1 MNTYG
6 IYDEDLYDDSQ
17 VVQAKRKYN
26 KQVSVTQEQA
36 DYASNLVTQYPN
48 LSPSVVVGL
57 SKLGVDV
64 NDPKVQEILLKD
76 YFTKQGENNK
86 LKESLWEKTKEKIK
100 EPFRYAFAGFQ
111 AAWEGGAP
119 RLVRYLEA
127 RQQGQ
132 SHEEA
137 RKNTYTGLG
146 AALLKDGLDA
156 ELGTGILPGITDIE
170 ETDEYKNLIIN
181 GTDPQAAREFVLNN
195 VLDQNVYQL
204 ARQRAE
210 QGVQFVGERAEKFK
224 EAGLDPTVTIGR
236 YFFKPF
242 DRIVEPG
249 TEAYNIITGVIDAAA
264 QLFLDPTAI
273 ATLGVS
279 KVRKGKQVFAT
290 VDQIKGFEQAG
301 LVGGVRKTLLGP
313 TTQQFL
319 SSSNGRKFKKFL
331 WENADNPGEIIS
343 RTREGIKSHTL
354 LNELNTLK
362 KANPGSFDEV
372 GNNIV
377 TDLLDEA
384 TLLQVTKGYVPKK
397 IKQGN
402 ILTRAMEKAYG
413 PRIVVSDKD
422 SSMVQLNRFINLA
435 TKNADTKKEFLTKAM
450 VALDEKDS
458 VTAVNNLLVDTLEN
472 TMRVELTDVLKPEVG
487 SRTEQWIK
495 ESTSVFSS
503 YLDDVDEAKDVM
515 GRYVQDSSGS
525 ALPIN
530 DFLKKQYGIE
540 ADFLARP
547 ATTTQLATEVY
558 LPNPNEIVKATK
570 ILNSK
575 LGKYGA
581 NIINNLPRAAT
592 TRFLDS
598 YYSNIWKPLVLL
610 RPAWTTRVILEEQ
623 LRLITAGVASGINHP
638 LSFIASMFKKEKG
651 FFYPEVGLLGSF
663 ENNAAMADAL
673 NTQVGALKSLRRK
686 WGKTSD
692 WKILEKGIDKE
703 WGQSAFRN
711 VMQLYFD
718 PLSKRLAKVQTI
730 DDTTD
735 YATALK
741 ALKDEVFDQSTAL
754 NKKVQEVTA
763 SKSHP
768 FNGAGI
774 DKNITDEFIDYLN
787 ANIAATAGGV
797 VEANDA
803 VRAVNWIQQRGDK
816 RLLDFIGSDDAR
828 FLKKEFDNLTD
839 VDKAKYWAGELDT
852 DTYNAISSRLVT
864 NQNKVIKEFLSEFGD
879 LLPTKVRGELQITKG
894 IENKYNAVVDKLFNG
909 LMAVPTNKLSRAPAF
924 KSFYWQSV
932 AQNAKFASDDVLQ
945 AIIKQADEAGLAK
958 GPKELKQLY
967 KQITKSKGNP
977 DGINDVKIFD
987 QIASADALDKTKN
1000 LLYDISTKSRLG
1012 NATRSIFPFGE
1023 AYVEIFTTWARL
1035 LNAETGRPARRV
1047 QQVIEAGRKP
1057 NPVFDETGQKG
1068 FFYKNPKNGQEVFGY
1083 PGEGILQKWMFKD
1096 LEEGGVN
1103 VNMPVYLSSLNIV
1116 GSILPGFGPTIQ
1128 IPAAYINAKGSELFK
1143 EEGVL
1148 QTLVFGDFAP
1158 PRVSTFAEL
1167 TRTAIPFPS
1176 WLQKISRAYSQE
1188 SDEAK
1193 RQFANTTIDVYKA
1206 MLYAGLAND
1215 SNPEAAQISLDQA
1228 ADYAKK
1234 IMLIRGISQ
1243 ALGPSGIATPEYELT
1258 DQNGTLYLFEQL
1270 ADEYRNIK
1278 TSVGGDDSE
1287 ATAIFIERFGL
1298 DPVALVTSKS
1308 QSIRKRPMTV
1318 DGANWARENKELYEK
1333 FDNTAWYL
1341 NPVDESEFSYDAY
1354 YNALINGDLQPR
1366 TPEEWL
1372 RAKNKLLGSVEY
1384 ENFLRKYELHNRS
1397 DKVASTAK
1405 ANKQKELMS
1414 KYWGYGRAIPQS
1426 IRKPENEEIIEELY
1440 TWIDPVTYEVADE
1453 IKEYDTAVAWA
1464 VYAKERDRIIKRSV
1478 ELGFSEE
1485 GWKRSKSLLPFRT
1498 HLRGVADKLILRYPE
1513 FEAMYRDILEVELR
1527 EEYQD
1532 LALIESLGK

>member
-6 IYDEDLYDDSQ
+6 IYDEDLYDDDQ
-17 VVQAKRKYN
+17 VVQAQRKYN
-26 KQVSVTQEQA
+26 RKVSVTQEQA

-48 LSPSVVVGL
+48 LSPSLVVGL
-57 SKLGVDV
+57 TKLGLDV

-76 YFTKQGENNK
+76 YFAKQEPNNT

-132 SHEEA
+132 SHQEA

-146 AALLKDGLDA
+146 AALLKDGFGA

-170 ETDEYKNLIIN
+170 ETDEYKNLISN
-181 GTDPQAAREFVLNN
+181 GTDPQKAREFVLNN

-210 QGVQFVGERAEKFK
+210 QGVQFVGERAEKFR

-242 DRIVEPG
+242 DKIVEPG

-264 QLFLDPTAI
+264 QLFLDPTAL
-273 ATLGVS
+273 ATLGIS
-279 KVRKGKQVFAT
+279 KVRKGKQVFT
-290 VDQIKGFEQAG
+290 TIDEIKSFEQAG
-301 LVGGVRKTLLGP
+301 LVKGVRKTLLGP
-313 TTQQFL
+313 TTQKFL
-319 SSSNGRKFKKFL
+319 ASNNGRKFKEFL

-343 RTREGIKSHTL
+343 RTKEGIKSHSF
-354 LNELNTLK
+354 LNELNNLK

-372 GNNIV
+372 GNSLV
-377 TDLLDEA
+377 TNLLDDA
-384 TLLQVTKGYVPKK
+384 TLLEVTKGYVPKK

-402 ILTRAMEKAYG
+402 ILTRAMEKTYG

-422 SSMVQLNRFINLA
+422 SAMVQLNRFISLA
-435 TKNADTKKEFLTKAM
+435 SKNVDTQKEFMTKAM
-450 VALDEKDS
+450 VALDEKDA

-503 YLDDVDEAKDVM
+503 FLDDVDEARDVM
-515 GRYVQDSSGS
+515 GRYVQDSSGN

-530 DFLKKQYGIE
+530 DFLKKNYGIE
-540 ADFLARP
+540 ADLLARP
-547 ATTTQLATEVY
+547 TTTTQLASEVY

-581 NIINNLPRAAT
+581 NIINNLPRSAT

-623 LRLITAGVASGINHP
+623 LRLITAGVATGINHP

-663 ENNAAMADAL
+663 ENNAAMTDAL
-673 NTQVGALKSLRRK
+673 TSQVGTLKSLKRK
-686 WGKTSD
+686 WGKTSE
-692 WKILEKGIDKE
+692 WRILERGIDKE

-718 PLSKRLAKVQTI
+718 PLSKRLARIQTI
-730 DDTTD
+730 DNTTER
-735 YATALK
+735 ATALK
-741 ALKDEVFDQSTAL
+741 ALKDEVLDQSSAL
-754 NKKVQEVTA
+754 NKKVQEVTS

-768 FNGAGI
+768 FFGAGK
-774 DKNITDEFIDYLN
+774 DKDLTDEFIDYLN

-797 VEANDA
+797 VEPNNA
-803 VRAVNWIQQRGDK
+803 VRAAKWIKQDGDK
-816 RLLDFIGSDDAR
+816 RLLDFIASEDAR

-839 VDKAKYWAGELDT
+839 IDKAKYWAGELDT
-852 DTYNAISSRLVT
+852 ETYNAISERLVK
-864 NQNKVIKEFLSEFGD
+864 NQGKVIKEFIQEFGD
-879 LLPTKVRGELQITKG
+879 ILPSKVRGELQITKG
-894 IENKYNAVVDKLFNG
+894 IESKYNAVVDKLFNG

-932 AQNAKFASDDVLQ
+932 AQNAKFASDEVLQ
-945 AIIKQADEAGLAK
+945 KIIKQADEAGLAK
-958 GPKELKQLY
+958 GPKELQKLY
-967 KQITKSKGNP
+967 KQITSAKGNAE
-977 DGINDVKIFD
+977 GITDIKLFD
-987 QIASADALDKTKN
+987 QIASADALGKTKD
-1000 LLYDISTKSRLG
+1000 LLYDVTTKSKLG

-1023 AYVEIFTTWARL
+1023 AYVEIFSTWARL
-1035 LNAETGRPARRV
+1035 INAETGRPLRRV

-1083 PGEGILQKWMFKD
+1083 PGEGLLQKWFFKD

-1103 VNMPVYLSSLNIV
+1103 VNMPVYLSSVNIAANV
-1116 GSILPGFGPTIQ
+1116 IPGFGPVIQ
-1128 IPAAYINAKGSELFK
+1128 IPAAYFNSRGSEFLK
-1143 EEGVL
+1143 EEGFL
-1148 QTLVFGDFAP
+1148 QTLIFGDFAP
-1158 PRVSTFAEL
+1158 PKLGSLADLR
-1167 TRTAIPFPS
+1167 RTAIPTPS
-1176 WLQKISRAYSQE
+1176 WLTKFSRAFVQE

-1193 RQFANTTIDVYKA
+1193 RQYANTTIDVYKA

-1228 ADYAKK
+1228 SEYAKK

-1243 ALGPSGIATPEYELT
+1243 LLGPSGIATPEYELT
-1258 DQNGTLYLFEQL
+1258 DENGKLYLFEQL

-1278 TSVGGDDSE
+1278 TAVGGDDSE

-1308 QSIRKRPMTV
+1308 QSIKKRPMTV

-1333 FDNTAWYL
+1333 FDLTAWYL

-1354 YNALINGDLQPR
+1354 YNALLRGDLQPR
-1366 TPEEWL
+1366 TAEEWL
-1372 RAKNKLLGSVEY
+1372 RAKNKLLGSIEY
-1384 ENFLRKYELHNRS
+1384 ENFLRKNELHNRS

-1426 IRKPENEEIIEELY
+1426 IRKPENEEIIAELY
-1440 TWIDPVTYEVADE
+1440 TWFDPVTYELVDE
-1453 IKEYDTAVAWA
+1453 VKEYDAAKA
-1464 VYAKERDRIIKRSV
+1464 LALYAKERDRIIKRSV
-1478 ELGFSEE
+1478 ELGYSEE

-1498 HLRGVADKLILRYPE
+1498 HLRGVADKLFLRYPE

>member
-6 IYDEDLYDDSQ
+6 IYDEDLYDDDQ
-17 VVQAKRKYN
+17 VVQAQRKYN
-26 KQVSVTQEQA
+26 RQVSVTQEQA

-48 LSPSVVVGL
+48 LSPSLVVGMT
-57 SKLGVDV
+57 KLGLDV

-76 YFTKQGENNK
+76 YFAKQESNNR
-86 LKESLWEKTKEKIK
+86 LKESIWDKTKDKIK

-132 SHEEA
+132 SHQEA

-146 AALLKDGLDA
+146 AALLKEGLGA
-156 ELGTGILPGITDIE
+156 ELGTGILPGITDVE
-170 ETDEYKNLIIN
+170 ETDEYKNLISN
-181 GTDPQAAREFVLNN
+181 GTDPQKAREYVLNN

-210 QGVQFVGERAEKFK
+210 QGVQFVGERAEKFR

-242 DRIVEPG
+242 DKIVEPG

-273 ATLGVS
+273 ATLGIS

-290 VDQIKGFEQAG
+290 IDQIKGFEQAG
-301 LVGGVRKTLLGP
+301 LVNGVRKTLLGP

-319 SSSNGRKFKKFL
+319 SSNNGRKFKEFL

-343 RTREGIKSHTL
+343 RTKEGIKSHTF
-354 LNELNTLK
+354 LNELSNLK

-372 GNNIV
+372 GNSLV
-377 TDLLDEA
+377 TNLLDDA
-384 TLLQVTKGYVPKK
+384 TLLEVTRGYVPKK

-402 ILTRAMEKAYG
+402 RLTKAMEKTYG

-422 SSMVQLNRFINLA
+422 TSMVQLNRFINLA
-435 TKNADTKKEFLTKAM
+435 TKDVDTKKDFLTKAM

-503 YLDDVDEAKDVM
+503 YLDDVDEARDVM
-515 GRYVQDSSGS
+515 GRYVQDSSGNG
-525 ALPIN
+525 LPIN

-540 ADFLARP
+540 AELLARP
-547 ATTTQLATEVY
+547 TTTTQLATEVY
-558 LPNPNEIVKATK
+558 LPNPTEIIKATK

-581 NIINNLPRAAT
+581 NIINNLPRSAT

-663 ENNAAMADAL
+663 ENNASMADAL
-673 NTQVGALKSLRRK
+673 TTQVGSLKSLKRK
-686 WGKTSD
+686 WGKTSQ
-692 WKILEKGIDKE
+692 WRILEKGIDKE

-718 PLSKRLAKVQTI
+718 PLSKKLAKIQTI
-730 DDTTD
+730 DDTVER
-735 YATALK
+735 ATALK
-741 ALKDEVFDQSTAL
+741 ALKDEVIDQSTSL
-754 NKKVQEVTA
+754 NKKIQEVTS

-768 FNGAGI
+768 FFGAGK
-774 DKNITDEFIDYLN
+774 DKELTDEFIDYLN

-797 VEANDA
+797 VEANSA
-803 VRAVNWIQQRGDK
+803 VRASQWIKQDGDK
-816 RLLDFIGSDDAR
+816 RLLDFIASEDAR
-828 FLKKEFDNLTD
+828 FLKKEFENLTD
-839 VDKAKYWAGELDT
+839 IDKAKYWAGELDT
-852 DTYNAISSRLVT
+852 DTYNAISERLVS
-864 NQNKVIKEFLSEFGD
+864 NQKKVIKDFIQEFGEV
-879 LLPTKVRGELQITKG
+879 LPAKVRGELEITAG
-894 IENKYNAVVDKLFNG
+894 IENKYNAVVDKLFNS

-932 AQNAKFASDDVLQ
+932 AQNAKFATDDVLQ

-958 GPKELKQLY
+958 GPKELQKLY
-967 KQITKSKGNP
+967 KQITSAKGNV
-977 DGINDVKIFD
+977 DGINDLQLFD
-987 QIASADALDKTKN
+987 KVASADALGKTKD
-1000 LLYDISTKSRLG
+1000 LLYDVTTKSRLG

-1023 AYVEIFTTWARL
+1023 AYVEIFTTWAKL
-1035 LNAETGRPARRV
+1035 INAETGRPLRRV
-1047 QQVIEAGRKP
+1047 QQVVEAGRKP

-1083 PGEGILQKWMFKD
+1083 PGEGLLQKWMFSE

-1103 VNMPVYLSSLNIV
+1103 VNMPVYLSSVNIAANV
-1116 GSILPGFGPTIQ
+1116 LPGFGPTIQ
-1128 IPAAYINAKGSELFK
+1128 IPAAYLNSKGSEFLK
-1143 EEGVL
+1143 EEGIL
-1148 QTLVFGDFAP
+1148 QNLIFGDFAP
-1158 PRVSTFAEL
+1158 PRVGTFSEL
-1167 TRTAIPFPS
+1167 FRTAIPFPS
-1176 WLQKISRAYSQE
+1176 WLQKIGRAYSQE

-1228 ADYAKK
+1228 TEYAKK

-1243 ALGPSGIATPEYELT
+1243 LLGPSGIATPEYELT
-1258 DQNGTLYLFEQL
+1258 DKNGNLYLFEQL

-1308 QSIRKRPMTV
+1308 QSIKKRPMTV

-1333 FDNTAWYL
+1333 FDLTAWYI
-1341 NPVDESEFSYDAY
+1341 NPTDESEFSYDAY
-1354 YNALINGDLQPR
+1354 YNALLNGDLQPR
-1366 TPEEWL
+1366 SSEEWL
-1372 RAKNKLLGSVEY
+1372 RAKNKLLGSIEY
-1384 ENFLRKYELHNRS
+1384 ENFLRKNELHNRS

-1426 IRKPENEEIIEELY
+1426 IRKPENEEIIAELY
-1440 TWIDPVTYEVADE
+1440 TWFDPVTYELVDE
-1453 IKEYDTAVAWA
+1453 VKEYDAAKA
-1464 VYAKERDRIIKRSV
+1464 LALYAKERDRIIKRSI
-1478 ELGFSEE
+1478 ELGYTESS
-1485 GWKRSKSLLPFRT
+1485 WKQSKSLLPFRT
-1498 HLRGVADKLILRYPE
+1498 HLRGVADKLFLRYPE

-1532 LALIESLGK
+1532 IALIESLGK

>member
-6 IYDEDLYDDSQ
+6 IYDEDLYDDDQ
-17 VVQAKRKYN
+17 VVQAQRKYN
-26 KQVSVTQEQA
+26 RKVSVTQEQA

-48 LSPSVVVGL
+48 LSPSLVVGL
-57 SKLGVDV
+57 TKLGLDV

-76 YFTKQGENNK
+76 YFVKQEPNNT

-132 SHEEA
+132 SHQEA

-146 AALLKDGLDA
+146 AALLKDGFGA

-170 ETDEYKNLIIN
+170 ETDEYKNLISN
-181 GTDPQAAREFVLNN
+181 GTDPQKAREYVLNN

-210 QGVQFVGERAEKFK
+210 QGVQFVGERAEKFR

-242 DRIVEPG
+242 DKIVEPG

-264 QLFLDPTAI
+264 QLFLDPTAL
-273 ATLGVS
+273 ATLGIS
-279 KVRKGKQVFAT
+279 KVRKGKQVFT
-290 VDQIKGFEQAG
+290 TLDEIKSFEQAG
-301 LVGGVRKTLLGP
+301 LVKGVRKTLLGP
-313 TTQQFL
+313 TTQKFL
-319 SSSNGRKFKKFL
+319 ASNNGRKFKEFL

-343 RTREGIKSHTL
+343 RTKEGIKSHSF
-354 LNELNTLK
+354 LNELNNLK

-372 GNNIV
+372 GNSLV
-377 TDLLDEA
+377 TNLLDDA
-384 TLLQVTKGYVPKK
+384 TLLEVTKGYVPKK

-402 ILTRAMEKAYG
+402 RLTKAMEKTYG

-422 SSMVQLNRFINLA
+422 SAMVQLNRFISLA
-435 TKNADTKKEFLTKAM
+435 SKNVDTQKEFMTKAM
-450 VALDEKDS
+450 VALDEKDA

-495 ESTSVFSS
+495 ESTTVFSR
-503 YLDDVDEAKDVM
+503 YIDDVKETNETLSK
-515 GRYVQDSSGS
+515 YVTDGSGNN
-525 ALPIN
+525 LPIN
-530 DFLKKQYGIE
+530 DFIKKQYGVE
-540 ADFLARP
+540 ANYLVRP

-638 LSFIASMFKKEKG
+638 LSFIASMFRKEKG

-663 ENNAAMADAL
+663 ENNAAMTDAL
-673 NTQVGALKSLRRK
+673 TTQVGSLKSLKRK
-686 WGKTSD
+686 WGKSSEWVNKT
-692 WKILEKGIDKE
+692 KGDVGYYE
-703 WGQSAFRN
+703 AAFRN

-718 PLSKRLAKVQTI
+718 PLSKRLAKIQTI
-730 DDTTD
+730 DDTAEK
-735 YATALK
+735 ATALK
-741 ALKDEVFDQSTAL
+741 ALKDEVFDQSSAL

-768 FNGAGI
+768 FFGAGK
-774 DKNITDEFIDYLN
+774 DKELTDEFIDYLN
-787 ANIAATAGGV
+787 ANIAATAGGI
-797 VEANDA
+797 VEANSA
-803 VRAVNWIQQRGDK
+803 ARAATWIKQDGDR
-816 RLLDFIGSDDAR
+816 RLLDFIASEDAR

-839 VDKAKYWAGELDT
+839 IDKAKYWAGELDT
-852 DTYNAISSRLVT
+852 ETYNAISSRLVS
-864 NQNKVIKEFLSEFGD
+864 NQKKVINEFKKEFGD
-879 LLPTKVRGELQITKG
+879 ILPDSVRAEMQITAG
-894 IENKYNAVVDKLFNG
+894 IESKYNAVVDKLFDS
-909 LMAVPTNKLSRAPAF
+909 LMAKPTNKLSRAPAF

-932 AQNAKFASDDVLQ
+932 AQNAKFATDEVLQ
-945 AIIKQADEAGLAK
+945 KIIKQADEAGLAK
-958 GPKELKQLY
+958 GPKELQKLY
-967 KQITKSKGNP
+967 KQITSAKGNAE
-977 DGINDVKIFD
+977 GITDIKLFD
-987 QIASADALDKTKN
+987 QIASADALGKTKD
-1000 LLYDISTKSRLG
+1000 LLYDVTTKSKLG

-1023 AYVEIFTTWARL
+1023 AYVEIFSTWARL
-1035 LNAETGRPARRV
+1035 INAETGRPLRRV

-1083 PGEGILQKWMFKD
+1083 PGEGLLQKWFFKD

-1103 VNMPVYLSSLNIV
+1103 VNMPVYLSSVNIAANV
-1116 GSILPGFGPTIQ
+1116 IPGFGPVIQ
-1128 IPAAYINAKGSELFK
+1128 IPAAYFNSRGSEFLK
-1143 EEGVL
+1143 EEGFL
-1148 QTLVFGDFAP
+1148 QTLIFGDFAP
-1158 PRVSTFAEL
+1158 PKLGSLADLR
-1167 TRTAIPFPS
+1167 RTAIPTPS
-1176 WLQKISRAYSQE
+1176 WLTKVARAYVQE

-1193 RQFANTTIDVYKA
+1193 RQYANTTIDVYKA

-1228 ADYAKK
+1228 SEYAKK

-1243 ALGPSGIATPEYELT
+1243 LLGPSGIATPEYELT
-1258 DQNGTLYLFEQL
+1258 DENGKLYLFEQL

-1278 TSVGGDDSE
+1278 TAVGGDDSE

-1308 QSIRKRPMTV
+1308 QSIKKRPMTV

-1333 FDNTAWYL
+1333 FDLTAWYL

-1354 YNALINGDLQPR
+1354 YNALLRGDLQPR
-1366 TPEEWL
+1366 TAEEWL
-1372 RAKNKLLGSVEY
+1372 RAKNKLLGSIEY
-1384 ENFLRKYELHNRS
+1384 ENFLRKNELHNRS

-1426 IRKPENEEIIEELY
+1426 IRKPENEEIIAELY
-1440 TWIDPVTYEVADE
+1440 TWFDPVTYELVDE
-1453 IKEYDTAVAWA
+1453 VKEYDAAKA
-1464 VYAKERDRIIKRSV
+1464 LALYAKERDRIIKRSV
-1478 ELGFSEE
+1478 ELGYSEE

-1498 HLRGVADKLILRYPE
+1498 HLRGVADKLFLRYPE